1 MTTAPVKS
9 LIDEQLDEVEH
20 RIAILGFGLPFNELI
35 GRKREDLVR
44 DLPQRLAP
52 TMKGGR
58 IAVRIRP
65 LQPASATSACSSGTA
80 PFLPSHSSPS

>member
-1 MTTAPVKS
+1 MSTAPVKS
-9 LIDEQLDEVEH
+9 LIDEQMDDIER
-20 RIAILGFGLPFNELI
+20 RIAILGFGLPFNEVI

-44 DLPQRLAP
+44 DLKAPLAV

-65 LQPASATSACSSGTA
+65 
-80 PFLPSHSSPS
+80 

>member
-9 LIDEQLDEVEH
+9 LIDEQLDEVER

-58 IAVRIRP
+58 IVVRIRP
-65 LQPASATSACSSGTA
+65 
-80 PFLPSHSSPS
+80 